1 MKKLTDN
8 SLQKTITFKLLIAM
22 SSVALTIAFANASE
36 ATLETISSP
45 APINS
50 SLSRV
55 VSDESGQVYL
65 SWVTQEADLHRLS
78 FARLTADGWTEPEV
92 IREGNNW
99 FFNWA
104 DFPGLS
110 VNEGNIAAYWL
121 QLSAGG
127 AYDYN
132 IQARFFDA
140 GKNQWSEDS
149 IIHKDGLSAEHG
161 FVSMLPMRSGHTFF
175 SWLDGRETI
184 NDGGAM
190 TLRAGIYDLSG
201 NLVSNW
207 ELDHRVCDCCQT
219 SSAITAVG
227 PIVVYRDRTES
238 EIRDIYYTRYSNG
251 NWTEPRPI
259 HNDNWQIA
267 GCPVN
272 GPAVSAKDNLVA
284 VSWFTA
290 EDDSP
295 KVQLAVSDD
304 NGDSFSAPVLVAGP
318 NTNGRVGNVILDSG
332 EIVVSW
338 IDTTEPEAKI
348 VLSLY
353 SAKGS
358 FIESTN
364 VTITS
369 ASRRSGFPII
379 KGVGDSVYV
388 TWTDISEN
396 PQVKI
401 ARVNYQ
407 GQ

>member
-1 MKKLTDN
+1 MKRLTDN
-8 SLQKTITFKLLIAM
+8 SLLATLTVRLLIAM
-22 SSVALTIAFANASE
+22 ISGGLTIASTNAGES
-36 ATLETISSP
+36 TLEIIPSP

-55 VSDESGQVYL
+55 VSDESGQIYL
-65 SWVTQEADLHRLS
+65 SWVTQEANLARLS

-92 IREGNNW
+92 IREGNDW
-99 FFNWA
+99 FVNWA

-110 VNEGNIAAYWL
+110 VNEGGIAAYWL
-121 QLSAGG
+121 QMSAEGT
-127 AYDYN
+127 YDYD

-149 IIHKDGLSAEHG
+149 IIHKDGVSAEHG
-161 FVSMLPMRSGHTFF
+161 FVSMLPMQSGHTFF
-175 SWLDGRETI
+175 SWLDGRETA
-184 NDGGAM
+184 NEDGAM
-190 TLRAGIYDLSG
+190 TLRGGIFDLTG
-201 NLVSNW
+201 NIVSEW

-219 SSAITAVG
+219 SSAITPLG
-227 PIVVYRDRTES
+227 PIVVYRDRSES
-238 EIRDIYYTRYSNG
+238 EIRDIYITRYSNG
-251 NWTEPRPI
+251 KWTEPKPI

-272 GPAVSAKDNLVA
+272 GPAVSAKDNQVA

-290 EDDSP
+290 KEDTP

-304 NGDSFSAPVLVAGP
+304 NGDSFSAPVPVASP

-332 EIVVSW
+332 KIVVSW
-338 IDTTEPEAKI
+338 LDTSEPEAKI
-348 VLSLY
+348 VLSLF
-353 SAKGS
+353 SAEGS

-364 VTITS
+364 VATTS

-379 KGVGDSVYV
+379 EGVGESVYV
-388 TWTDISEN
+388 TWTDISDS

-401 ARVNYQ
+401 ARVSY
-407 GQ
+407 